1 MGIPRVIFANGGILV
16 PVSNG
21 GGPVGV
27 AIVVLRAVELPD
39 RVVEAPLAR
48 AEPVEV
54 KEVVCE
60 AG

>member
-27 AIVVLRAVELPD
+27 AKVVLRVVEIPD
-39 RVVEAPLAR
+39 RVVVERPD
-48 AEPVEV
+48 PVVEDE
-54 KEVVCE
+54 EVVCE
-60 AG
+60 EG